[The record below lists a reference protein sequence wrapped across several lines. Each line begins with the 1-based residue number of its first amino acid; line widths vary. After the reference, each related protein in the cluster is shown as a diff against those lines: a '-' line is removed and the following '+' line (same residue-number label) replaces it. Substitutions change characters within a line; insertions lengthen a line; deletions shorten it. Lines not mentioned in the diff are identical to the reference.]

1 MRRTADET
9 HFAGPDRSHFSLR
22 REPFEPGERLLSGR
36 FSRFRHAL
44 LGTLDLAF
52 AFRNQRVEIYLLTN
66 FQLDLNFTLGNV
78 LLLVSLVAM
87 MSRQPVA
94 KVDTDPESRTDLSF
108 VSGRSAEERQVS
120 AV

>member
-52 AFRNQRVEIYLLTN
+52 AARFEFHTWECS
-66 FQLDLNFTLGNV
+66 
-78 LLLVSLVAM
+78 LVSCGPTV
-87 MSRQPVA
+87 VN
-94 KVDTDPESRTDLSF
+94 
-108 VSGRSAEERQVS
+108 
-120 AV
+120 

>member
-52 AFRNQRVEIYLLTN
+52 AGKTYFFGISASRSIYSPI
-66 FQLDLNFTLGNV
+66 F
-78 LLLVSLVAM
+78 S
-87 MSRQPVA
+87 SI
-94 KVDTDPESRTDLSF
+94 
-108 VSGRSAEERQVS
+108 
-120 AV
+120 

>member
-52 AFRNQRVEIYLLTN
+52 AARFEFHTWECS
-66 FQLDLNFTLGNV
+66 
-78 LLLVSLVAM
+78 LVSRRCDEQQQQPPPAVTL
-87 MSRQPVA
+87 SRNDR
-94 KVDTDPESRTDLSF
+94 KHNKDF
-108 VSGRSAEERQVS
+108 VQFLLKQALEYFG
-120 AV
+120 

>member
-1 MRRTADET
+1 MSSFHAKQPTLSAEMRRTADET

-52 AFRNQRVEIYLLTN
+52 AGKTYFFRNQRVEIYLLTN
-66 FQLDLNFTLGNV
+66 FQLDLNFTLGF
-78 LLLVSLVAM
+78 
-87 MSRQPVA
+87 
-94 KVDTDPESRTDLSF
+94 ESFL
-108 VSGRSAEERQVS
+108 
-120 AV
+120 

>member
-52 AFRNQRVEIYLLTN
+52 AGKTYFFRNQRVEIYLLTN

-78 LLLVSLVAM
+78 PLLDNL
-87 MSRQPVA
+87 
-94 KVDTDPESRTDLSF
+94 
-108 VSGRSAEERQVS
+108 
-120 AV
+120 